1 MPALALSRPAHAAFR
16 HRPLPTGPGS
26 LPMHLSAIAAA
37 ELEVLLGGREG
48 RMTPAQRPA
57 LQALQRQRAQDT
69 DLRELLDALDRDG
82 EIWLQFL

>member
-1 MPALALSRPAHAAFR
+1 MPALALSRPASAPSRSASR
-16 HRPLPTGPGS
+16 AVGGDG

-37 ELEVLLGGREG
+37 ELERLLGGREG

-57 LQALQRQRAQDT
+57 LQALQLNRSQDA